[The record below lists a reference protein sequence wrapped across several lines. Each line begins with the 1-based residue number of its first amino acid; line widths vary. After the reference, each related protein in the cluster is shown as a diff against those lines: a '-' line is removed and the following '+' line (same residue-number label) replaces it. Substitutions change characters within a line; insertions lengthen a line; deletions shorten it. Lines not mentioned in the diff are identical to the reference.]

1 MICTNHRRLWE
12 WPMNTGKHAEAFWLS
27 NKNANLN
34 NNEIFLVPAQL
45 AKIKSIEH
53 IYHWQELGKFSIIF
67 QVIPLI
73 YWSFLSSGS
82 CIRWM
87 SLTLHL
93 LGLSSSLL
101 EEPQPD
107 ARSIIFFFCFLNF
120 PSSWSFQHPYCS
132 YTISPAGSSS

>member
-1 MICTNHRRLWE
+1 
-12 WPMNTGKHAEAFWLS
+12 MNTGKHAEAFWLS

-82 CIRWM
+82 CIR
-87 SLTLHL
+87 
-93 LGLSSSLL
+93 
-101 EEPQPD
+101 
-107 ARSIIFFFCFLNF
+107 
-120 PSSWSFQHPYCS
+120 
-132 YTISPAGSSS
+132 